1 MPTFAKGK
9 PRHPNAGRKRG
20 TRNKR
25 TTAAEKLDTSGLAHL
40 VKVLASEDPVFTP
53 ELKVR
58 VAIALASYQQPKPT
72 PLKPALFP
80 LNLKPPQSAQEA
92 RDSIA
97 KIASMIAMGTI
108 DGEHGA
114 RIVAALEAFLNA
126 KAAELE
132 EVVKRLVAEDAG
144 NQ

>member
-1 MPTFAKGK
+1 VPFAKGISK
-9 PRHPNAGRKRG
+9 PAKSGRKRG
-20 TRNKR
+20 GRNKR
-25 TTAAEKLDTSGLAHL
+25 TIAAEKIGISGLDHL
-40 VKVLASEDPVFTP
+40 VKVLASDDPVFTP

-58 VAIALASYQQPKPT
+58 VAIALTAYQQPKPT
-72 PLKPALFP
+72 PLKPALPP
-80 LNLKPPQSAQEA
+80 LDLKPPQSAQEA

-97 KIASMIAMGTI
+97 RIASMIAMGTI

-114 RIVAALEAFLNA
+114 RIVVALEAFLNA

-144 NQ
+144 NP